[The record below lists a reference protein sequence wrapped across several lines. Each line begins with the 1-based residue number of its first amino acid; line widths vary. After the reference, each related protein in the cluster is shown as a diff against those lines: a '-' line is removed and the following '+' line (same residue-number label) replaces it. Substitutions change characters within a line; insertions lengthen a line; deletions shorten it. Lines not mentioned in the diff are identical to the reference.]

1 MSEEMHEPVPYRT
14 FILTWITLLG
24 LTVVTVAVAQV
35 DLGALNVWIA
45 LSVASVKSILV
56 LWIFMHLRQ
65 EPLLFKLGFL
75 SMIVF
80 LAIFIGMTFTDV
92 LYR

>member
-1 MSEEMHEPVPYRT
+1 MSEEKHEPVLYRT
-14 FILTWITLLG
+14 FILTWVSLLV
-24 LTVVTVAVAQV
+24 LTVITVVVAQFDV
-35 DLGALNVWIA
+35 GALNVWIA

-65 EPLLFKLGFL
+65 EPLLFKIGFL
-75 SMIVF
+75 SMIVI